1 MDMTP
6 LAAWG
11 AARKPGGA
19 MRRHA
24 MLFLLPRASSHSTI
38 TNAMLALDMRD
49 MGQMP
54 KPCACAAA
62 ISSTAPRRNGRGAVG
77 GRQAALGLLRD
88 QMRSCVPFSPSIRR
102 A

>member
-24 MLFLLPRASSHSTI
+24 MLFLLPRASEHSII
-38 TNAMLALDMRD
+38 TDAMPALEMSGMR
-49 MGQMP
+49 QLQEP
-54 KPCACAAA
+54 SACGAV
-62 ISSTAPRRNGRGAVG
+62 ISSTAPRRNRRGAVG
-77 GRQAALGLLRD
+77 GRQATLGLLRD
-88 QMRSCVPFSPSIRR
+88 QIRSCVPFSPSIRR

>member
-1 MDMTP
+1 MTP

-19 MRRHA
+19 SRRHA
-24 MLFLLPRASSHSTI
+24 MLFLLPRASEHSTI
-38 TNAMLALDMRD
+38 TDAMLALDMPGMR
-49 MGQMP
+49 QPP
-54 KPCACAAA
+54 KPCACGAA
-62 ISSTAPRRNGRGAVG
+62 INSGAARRNGRVAVG

-88 QMRSCVPFSPSIRR
+88 QIRSCVPFSPSIRR

>member
-24 MLFLLPRASSHSTI
+24 MLLLLPRASSHSAI
-38 TNAMLALDMRD
+38 TMRCKALTCLAWGNCRNPVRAMLRSA
-49 MGQMP
+49 
-54 KPCACAAA
+54 
-62 ISSTAPRRNGRGAVG
+62 APRPAAMGGAVG

-88 QMRSCVPFSPSIRR
+88 QIRSCVPSSPSIRR

>member
-49 MGQMP
+49 MGQLP
-54 KPCACAAA
+54 KPCACDAA

-88 QMRSCVPFSPSIRR
+88 R
-102 A
+102 

>member
-24 MLFLLPRASSHSTI
+24 ILFLLPRASSHPTI
-38 TNAMLALDMRD
+38 ANAMPALDMPSI
-49 MGQMP
+49 GQLP
-54 KPCACAAA
+54 KPCAGGAA

-88 QMRSCVPFSPSIRR
+88 QIRSCVPFSPSIRR